1 MRDAYHDD
9 LTIISETLVTMTK
22 QVGIAITSATEALLA
37 TDVTIAED
45 TISADRSVDEK
56 RDELDD
62 RVVDLLAR
70 QQPVAGE
77 LRTVV
82 AALRMADDIERMGDL
97 AGHIAKLTRLRYPQA
112 VVPDCIRLDIAAMG
126 ATGRRL
132 ADRLATVIA
141 LQDEAGA
148 QELDRDDDDMD
159 RVHRKLFTVMT
170 GEGWTHSVETTI
182 DVTLTSR
189 YYERYADHAVKAARR
204 VHYLVTGIRRP
215 ERPGV
220 R

>member
-9 LTIISETLVTMTK
+9 LTIVSERLVTMTK
-22 QVGIAITSATEALLA
+22 QVGCAITSATEALLA
-37 TDVTIAED
+37 TDVALAED
-45 TISADRSVDEK
+45 TISADHSVDEN

-97 AGHIAKLTRLRYPQA
+97 ALHIAKLTRLRYPQP
-112 VVPDCIRLDIAAMG
+112 VVPDTIRVDVAAMG
-126 ATGRRL
+126 AIGRRL

-141 LQDEAGA
+141 SQDEDGA
-148 QELDRDDDDMD
+148 RELDHDDDDMD

-170 GEGWTHSVETTI
+170 GDAWPYGVETTI

-215 ERPGV
+215 EQRGV